1 MKFLFDFFPVIV
13 FFVVFKLYGIYAA
26 TAASIAAAFL
36 QVGGYWLRHRRF
48 ERMHLFTLAILV
60 VFGGLT
66 LALRDDTFIKWKPTL
81 VYWILAALVLGS
93 QVIGKQTAIQRLLG
107 KQLTLPPA
115 VWARQNFAWGV
126 FFLALGALNLYVA
139 FYYAPHL
146 DAASRQEIWVNF
158 KVFGLL
164 GLTLAFTVLQALWM
178 ARHLKPE
185 SHQEPR

>member
-48 ERMHLFTLAILV
+48 ERMHVVTLVILT

-66 LALRDDTFIKWKPTL
+66 LALHDDTFIKWKPTIVNWAFAL
-81 VYWILAALVLGS
+81 ILAGS
-93 QVIGKQTAIQRLLG
+93 HFIGKKTILERMLG
-107 KQLTLPPA
+107 AQLTLPAPT
-115 VWARQNFAWGV
+115 WARMNLSWALFFA
-126 FFLALGALNLYVA
+126 ALGALNIYIA
-139 FYYAPHL
+139 FYYGAHLSAPQ
-146 DAASRQEIWVNF
+146 RQEFWVNF

-164 GLTLAFTVLQALWM
+164 GLTLAFTLIQGLLL
-178 ARHLKPE
+178 ARHLNKADKDNA
-185 SHQEPR
+185 